1 MRRACWR
8 CRSFGT
14 SPLFGAMTAGRWLA
28 DYIGHEVRRHQH
40 VLEALLADQQ
50 WQRWKRGAA
59 SGGGTVW
66 RHGCRHRASRD
77 GFTACPD
84 TGCGAAP
91 PTTSAHRSICA
102 EHLSFTRECFGLLR
116 RLHAYRCG
124 TRRKYVRVGSGA
136 ASMPLKVPHRHPR
149 KHHRLLSVTER
160 NAGACWA
167 AGGPNRTVT
176 TGLLTWFGLELDR
189 ARSDMPR
196 SLTASTARAAAP

>member
-1 MRRACWR
+1 M
-8 CRSFGT
+8 
-14 SPLFGAMTAGRWLA
+14 
-28 DYIGHEVRRHQH
+28 
-40 VLEALLADQQ
+40 LEALLADQQ
-50 WQRWKRGAA
+50 WQRWERGAA

-116 RLHAYRCG
+116 ALARVPAWDTPQVRPCRLWRGIHAAQDP
-124 TRRKYVRVGSGA
+124 TPAPAQAPPVAV
-136 ASMPLKVPHRHPR
+136 
-149 KHHRLLSVTER
+149 VTER

-176 TGLLTWFGLELDR
+176 TGLLTCVGLESGR
-189 ARSDMPR
+189 TRSDMPR